1 MAILLTFTGFND
13 PYFKGLVG
21 QEEQLG
27 PVLYLLSARSFDR
40 VFLFSTPNTEEITVE
55 TKNAITSL
63 HPGVVVEILDVPLDD
78 PTDYVAILR
87 GLRKHVQNI
96 QENYRDGTYYG
107 TVASGTPQMHAC
119 WVLLAASGEIPGGLL
134 HVRPPRF
141 VTKDRPP
148 VTEIDLTS
156 REFPVV
162 RSQIAASSVVDNG
175 VVDIESAI
183 TKLGIVGDHSTMRQ
197 ALEIGAMPAPSNAP
211 ILILGETGT
220 GKELFARFVHQ
231 LSGRQIDRFIAINCA
246 AIPMDLVES
255 TLFGHKKGAFTGA
268 TTDQIGK
275 FDLADEGTLFLDEIG
290 ELPLPAQAKLLR
302 VLQDG
307 LVEPVGGKRPHK
319 ADVRIVAATN
329 MESPS
334 LRPLVILNMA

>member
-63 HPGVVVEILDVPLDD
+63 HPGVAVEILDVPLDD

-183 TKLGIVGDHSTMRQ
+183 QKMGGSIGSTR
-197 ALEIGAMPAPSNAP
+197 
-211 ILILGETGT
+211 
-220 GKELFARFVHQ
+220 
-231 LSGRQIDRFIAINCA
+231 SG
-246 AIPMDLVES
+246 
-255 TLFGHKKGAFTGA
+255 
-268 TTDQIGK
+268 
-275 FDLADEGTLFLDEIG
+275 
-290 ELPLPAQAKLLR
+290 
-302 VLQDG
+302 
-307 LVEPVGGKRPHK
+307 
-319 ADVRIVAATN
+319 
-329 MESPS
+329 
-334 LRPLVILNMA
+334 